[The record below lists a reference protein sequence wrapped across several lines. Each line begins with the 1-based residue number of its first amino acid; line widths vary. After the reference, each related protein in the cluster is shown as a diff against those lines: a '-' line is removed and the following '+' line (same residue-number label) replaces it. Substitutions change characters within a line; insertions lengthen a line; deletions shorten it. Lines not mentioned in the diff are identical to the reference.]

1 MKILLIED
9 ELELSNFLIRGLNKE
24 GYDVDHLE
32 DGQKVMN
39 QLNKHKYD
47 VMILD
52 LLLPKTSGEE
62 VLKEMRMNKNFM
74 PVIVLTAI
82 DDVETKTKILNMGAD
97 DYLVKPF
104 SFVELI
110 ARIKSVLRRSQ
121 GGMQNSQPIKV
132 GDLVLDPE
140 MRMVTRAGKPIKL
153 RLKEYVLLEFFMQ
166 NVNKVINR
174 SMLIEKI
181 WDYNA
186 QLYSN
191 TVDSHISSLRK
202 KINAGYEKKLIETV
216 HGVGYILKSK

>member
-9 ELELSNFLIRGLNKE
+9 ELELANFLLRGLKKE
-24 GYDVDHLE
+24 GYDVDHLDNGE
-32 DGQKVMN
+32 NIMDHLEK
-39 QLNKHKYD
+39 NKYE
-47 VMILD
+47 VLILD
-52 LLLPKTSGEE
+52 LILPKVGGEE
-62 VLKEMRMNKNFM
+62 ILRSIRMSRNIM
-74 PVIVLTAI
+74 PVIALTAV

-104 SFVELI
+104 SFVELV

-121 GGMQNSQPIKV
+121 GSTQQTQQLKV
-132 GDLVLDPE
+132 GDLVLDPD
-140 MRMVTRAGKPIKL
+140 MRMVTRADKPIKL

-166 NVNKVINR
+166 NADRVVDRNT
-174 SMLIEKI
+174 LIEKI

-186 QLYSN
+186 RLYSN

-202 KINAGYEKKLIETV
+202 KINTGFDQKHIETV

>member
-32 DGQKVMN
+32 DGQKVMS
-39 QLNKHKYD
+39 QLSKHKYD

-52 LLLPKTSGEE
+52 LLLPKISGEE
-62 VLKEMRMNKNFM
+62 VLKEMRINKNFM
-74 PVIVLTAI
+74 PVIVLTAV

-104 SFVELI
+104 SFVELT

-121 GGMQNSQPIKV
+121 GGMQPPQPIKV

-140 MRMVTRAGKPIKL
+140 MRMVTRAGKAIKL

-166 NVNKVINR
+166 NVNKVVSR

-216 HGVGYILKSK
+216 HGVGYILKTK

>member
-9 ELELSNFLIRGLNKE
+9 ELELSSFLVRGLKKE
-24 GYDVDHLE
+24 SYEIDHLE
-32 DGQKVMN
+32 DGKGIMN
-39 QLNKHKYD
+39 HLKKNTYD

-52 LLLPKTSGEE
+52 LMLPGISGEE
-62 VLKEMRMNKNFM
+62 VLKEMRLNRNIM

-104 SFVELI
+104 SFVELL

-121 GGMQNSQPIKV
+121 GNNQSAQQLKV
-132 GDLVLDPE
+132 GELVLDPE

-153 RLKEYVLLEFFMQ
+153 RLKEYILLEYFMQ
-166 NVNKVINR
+166 NADKVVNR
-174 SMLIEKI
+174 STLIEKV

-202 KINAGYEKKLIETV
+202 KLNQGFERKLIETV

>member
-202 KINAGYEKKLIETV
+202 KINAGYDKKLIETV

>member
-32 DGQKVMN
+32 DGQKVMS

-52 LLLPKTSGEE
+52 LLLPKISGEE

-74 PVIVLTAI
+74 PVIVLTAV

-104 SFVELI
+104 SFVELT

-121 GGMQNSQPIKV
+121 GGMQTPQPLKV

-202 KINAGYEKKLIETV
+202 KLNAGFDKKLIETV

>member
-9 ELELSNFLIRGLNKE
+9 ELELANFLLRGLKKE
-24 GYDVDHLE
+24 GYDVHHLDNGKDIMKHLE
-32 DGQKVMN
+32 K
-39 QLNKHKYD
+39 NKYE
-47 VMILD
+47 VLILD
-52 LLLPKTSGEE
+52 LILPEVSGEE
-62 VLKEMRMNKNFM
+62 VLREIRVSRNIM
-74 PVIVLTAI
+74 PVIALTAV

-104 SFVELI
+104 SFVELV

-121 GGMQNSQPIKV
+121 GSTQQTQQLKV
-132 GDLVLDPE
+132 GDLILDPD
-140 MRMVTRAGKPIKL
+140 MRMVTRQGTPIKL

-166 NVNKVINR
+166 NADRVVDRNT
-174 SMLIEKI
+174 LIEKI

-186 QLYSN
+186 RLYSN

-202 KINAGYEKKLIETV
+202 KLNSGFDHKHIETV

>member
-9 ELELSNFLIRGLNKE
+9 ELELSSFLIRGLKKE
-24 GYDVDHLE
+24 GYDIEHLE
-32 DGQKVMN
+32 DGKGVMN
-39 QLNKHKYD
+39 HLKKNTYD

-52 LLLPKTSGEE
+52 LILPTISGEE
-62 VLKEMRMNKNFM
+62 VLKEIRLGRNIM
-74 PVIVLTAI
+74 PVIVLTAV

-104 SFVELI
+104 SFVELL
-110 ARIKSVLRRSQ
+110 ARLKSVLRRSQ
-121 GGMQNSQPIKV
+121 GNVQTSQQLTV
-132 GDLVLDPE
+132 GELLLDPE
-140 MRMVTRAGKPIKL
+140 MRMVTRSGKPIKL
-153 RLKEYVLLEFFMQ
+153 RLKEYILLEYFMH
-166 NVNKVINR
+166 NADKVVNR
-174 SMLIEKI
+174 STLIEKV

-202 KINAGYEKKLIETV
+202 KLNAGFEKKLIETV

>member
-9 ELELSNFLIRGLNKE
+9 ELELSSFLIRGLKKE
-24 GYDVDHLE
+24 GYEVDHLQN
-32 DGQKVMN
+32 GKGVMS
-39 QLNKHKYD
+39 QLKKNSYD
-47 VMILD
+47 IMILD
-52 LLLPKTSGEE
+52 LMLPEVSGEE
-62 VLKEMRMNKNFM
+62 VLKEMRINRNIM
-74 PVIVLTAI
+74 PVIVLTAV

-121 GGMQNSQPIKV
+121 GSQQTQQQLKV

-140 MRMVTRAGKPIKL
+140 MRMVTRGDKTIKL
-153 RLKEYVLLEFFMQ
+153 RLKEYILLEYFMQ
-166 NVNKVINR
+166 NVDKVMNR
-174 SMLIEKI
+174 STLIEKV

-202 KINAGYEKKLIETV
+202 KINKGFDRKLIETV